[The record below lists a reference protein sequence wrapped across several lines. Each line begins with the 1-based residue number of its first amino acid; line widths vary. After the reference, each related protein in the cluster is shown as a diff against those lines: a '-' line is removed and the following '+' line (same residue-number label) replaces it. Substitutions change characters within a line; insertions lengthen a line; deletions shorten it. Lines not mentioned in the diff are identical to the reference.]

1 MSKVFF
7 KYDID
12 NKKVYNGTY
21 FIYDPENEQK
31 IPALSKVGKKV
42 IQNYKNK
49 LKGKPVKSVKKF
61 YKKFTIADIDE
72 SLMTDWFAD
81 ISILYFYLDN
91 IKSFKTVSNR
101 SILNVNEGKRLK
113 SMHFGLKKL
122 FNGRYD
128 ECVSNE
134 REPDIYNLLMDMKL
148 KYFPSFGFNQIL
160 VNKSQPFKKHK
171 DGNNLKSDTL
181 IFSIG
186 DYTGDLHLEDWEVNT
201 NCRPI
206 IFNGKELE
214 HSVPGPIIGT
224 RYSILFYMI

>member
-12 NKKVYNGTY
+12 NTKVYNGTY

-49 LKGKPVKSVKKF
+49 LKGKPVQSVKKF
-61 YKKFTIADIDE
+61 YKKFTIVDIDE

-91 IKSFKTVSNR
+91 IKSFKTVANR

-122 FNGRYD
+122 FCGRYD

-134 REPDIYNLLMDMKL
+134 RQPDIYNLLMDMRL
-148 KYFPSFGFNQIL
+148 KYFPNFGFNQIL

-186 DYTGDLHLEDWEVNT
+186 NYTGDLHLEDWEVNT

-214 HSVPGPIIGT
+214 HSVPSIIGT

>member
-12 NKKVYNGTY
+12 KTTVYNGTY
-21 FIYDPENEQK
+21 YIYDPENDLK
-31 IPALSKVGKKV
+31 VPALSKVGKK
-42 IQNYKNK
+42 IIKNYNNK
-49 LKGKPVKSVKKF
+49 LKGKPIQSVKKF
-61 YKKFTIADIDE
+61 YNKFTIVDIEDT
-72 SLMTDWFAD
+72 LMSDWFAD
-81 ISILYFYLDN
+81 ISILYFLLEQ
-91 IKSFKTVSNR
+91 ITSFKTVANR
-101 SILNVNEGKRLK
+101 SILNVNKGKRLK
-113 SMHFGLKKL
+113 SMHFGIKRL

-134 REPDIYNLLMDMKL
+134 REPEIYNLLMDMKL
-148 KYFPSFGFNQIL
+148 KYFPNFGFNQIL
-160 VNKSQPFKKHK
+160 VNKNQPFKKHT

-186 DYTGDLHLEDWEVNT
+186 EYEGDLHLEDWEVNT

-214 HSVPGPIIGT
+214 HSVPSIKGT